1 MSSALP
7 RQHRVLVAFE
17 QANAPEKR
25 DWKEYYYVQDLITG
39 FNKDCLEIKKWSI
52 GIASIVA
59 VIGQAGLA
67 NLPAMLV
74 VIAALALVFWVTET
88 IWRMNQ
94 WAFIRCVRKFEEEED
109 SPQISKNWASH
120 YVWFGGGSEAYREGS
135 PWRFIKHFST
145 PRTFLP
151 HGLIVLLA
159 LVAFATIDKWRPA
172 ASDEEEAQRIEGSVA
187 VRIEGQEAP
196 GRPVAVEVLQ

>member
-1 MSSALP
+1 MSSASP

-17 QANAPEKR
+17 QADAPEKR
-25 DWKEYYYVQDLITG
+25 DWKEYYFIQDLITG

-59 VIGQAGLA
+59 VVGQAGLA

-74 VIAALALVFWVTET
+74 VIASLALVFWVTET

-94 WAFIRCVRKFEEEED
+94 WAFIRCVRKFEEEEG

-120 YVWFGGGSEAYREGS
+120 YVWFGGGNEAYREGT
-135 PWRFIKHFST
+135 PVRFVKHFIT

-159 LVAFATIDKWRPA
+159 LVALATIDKWRPA

-196 GRPVAVEVLQ
+196 GRPVAVEVRP